1 MKDINDY
8 LKKYNDLSIGEISY
22 EYIYKDLICYGNM
35 DMNECIKDIVRVYA
49 DMIDKNKDYIELVD
63 DKIIISNVSDNVV
76 NKRLCDISI
85 FIKLDD
91 VHNDIDLLIE
101 YCNSKKIKFN
111 GIFQIYENVGKLVIY
126 ILDIE
131 NVNMLVNY
139 INNKLSKRL
148 YSVNPLLFSCG
159 NVMLSI
165 NSEYSYIDIMMMYLY
180 RYIVLMKNLK
190 KEIEYDSFKDFIL
203 DNYYKIENQ
212 IEMEQ
217 YIEFN
222 TKGIKLS
229 SFFRNIDEITN
240 IILYLFNGRTLEHFI
255 GYIIKLNRWNSDIN
269 NKYLIYDNIDD
280 NYQLLEEL
288 VICMY
293 NNYGEEQTRDSIISY
308 MDSGKGDYI
317 TRKNG
322 LRKKITDL
330 KTFIIYLR
338 SISLEE
344 EINKIIN
351 RIKFLEKVKILE
363 DICKIIYINYIDSDN
378 KELGKIQI
386 ARCLIRMQYGDYTVI
401 TRNNDA
407 RKMAIENI
415 DSSDIIKLIKNSLC
429 IDEILREEKLYLL
442 YAEYIESLCT
452 L

>member
-8 LKKYNDLSIGEISY
+8 LKKYNDLSIEEISY

-35 DMNECIKDIVRVYA
+35 DMNGCIKDIVRVYA

-148 YSVNPLLFSCG
+148 YSANPLLFSCG

-180 RYIVLMKNLK
+180 
-190 KEIEYDSFKDFIL
+190 
-203 DNYYKIENQ
+203 
-212 IEMEQ
+212 
-217 YIEFN
+217 
-222 TKGIKLS
+222 
-229 SFFRNIDEITN
+229 
-240 IILYLFNGRTLEHFI
+240 
-255 GYIIKLNRWNSDIN
+255 
-269 NKYLIYDNIDD
+269 
-280 NYQLLEEL
+280 
-288 VICMY
+288 
-293 NNYGEEQTRDSIISY
+293 
-308 MDSGKGDYI
+308 
-317 TRKNG
+317 
-322 LRKKITDL
+322 
-330 KTFIIYLR
+330 
-338 SISLEE
+338 
-344 EINKIIN
+344 
-351 RIKFLEKVKILE
+351 
-363 DICKIIYINYIDSDN
+363 
-378 KELGKIQI
+378 
-386 ARCLIRMQYGDYTVI
+386 
-401 TRNNDA
+401 
-407 RKMAIENI
+407 
-415 DSSDIIKLIKNSLC
+415 
-429 IDEILREEKLYLL
+429 
-442 YAEYIESLCT
+442 
-452 L
+452 